1 MDLRYP
7 IGKFEWAGSSNDE
20 QRQHWIEEIAN
31 LPAGLLMAVGGL
43 TQQQLGA
50 PYRDGGWTVRQL
62 VHHVADS
69 HMNSYVRCKLALTED
84 EPTIKPYDEKL
95 WAETPD
101 SLAAPC
107 EVSLSLIDSLHRRW
121 VVLWKNITSEQWSRK
136 YMHPERGATSLEW
149 TLALYAWHGRHHTA
163 HVTEL
168 RKRMNWI

>member
-20 QRQHWIEEIAN
+20 KRQHWNEEIAN
-31 LPAGLLMAVGGL
+31 LPAALLTAVGGL
-43 TQQQLGA
+43 TQQQLDA
-50 PYRDGGWTVRQL
+50 HYRDGGWTVRQL

-84 EPTIKPYDEKL
+84 EPMIKAYDEKL

-121 VVLWKNITSEQWSRK
+121 
-136 YMHPERGATSLEW
+136 
-149 TLALYAWHGRHHTA
+149 
-163 HVTEL
+163 
-168 RKRMNWI
+168 